1 MQFAV
6 IFDRTLIV
14 WRRILTANVWQ
25 LLFRSIIFLNLKKKK
40 KEGKKGSSVSGSVIS
55 VRKAG
60 VEVMWE
66 LVEVSKTLPT
76 TIIAITNGAYLM

>member
-1 MQFAV
+1 MYGNYYLEVSF
-6 IFDRTLIV
+6 
-14 WRRILTANVWQ
+14 
-25 LLFRSIIFLNLKKKK
+25 LKKILKK

-66 LVEVSKTLPT
+66 LVEVIKTLPT